1 MEEEKTLLQD
11 QQTDTEPETI
21 SEPER
26 EISPREQ
33 ALNDLLEETRKNNA
47 ELKQQLHDLK
57 VLNEKLLIQNG
68 AAAAMSDNDLFGAFD
83 KYNKLR
89 G

>member
-1 MEEEKTLLQD
+1 MEEEKNVITED
-11 QQTDTEPETI
+11 QPTEPAQDRT
-21 SEPER
+21 P

-33 ALNDLLEETRKNNA
+33 ALNDLLEETKKTNA

-57 VLNEKLLIQNG
+57 VLNEKLLLQNS
-68 AAAAMSDNDLFGAFD
+68 AAAVMSDNDLFGAFD
-83 KYNKLR
+83 KYNNIR

>member
-1 MEEEKTLLQD
+1 MEEEKNVITEDQATEPAQD
-11 QQTDTEPETI
+11 QAP
-21 SEPER
+21 

-33 ALNDLLEETRKNNA
+33 ALTDLLEETKQTNA

-57 VLNEKLLIQNG
+57 VLNEKLLLQNS
-68 AAAAMSDNDLFGAFD
+68 AAAVMSDNDLFGAFD
-83 KYNKLR
+83 KYNNIR

>member
-1 MEEEKTLLQD
+1 MEEEKTVITEEQTIEPVND
-11 QQTDTEPETI
+11 QP
-21 SEPER
+21 

-33 ALNDLLEETRKNNA
+33 ALTDLLEETKQTNA

-57 VLNEKLLIQNG
+57 VLNEKLLLQNS
-68 AAAAMSDNDLFGAFD
+68 AAAVMSDNDLFGAFD
-83 KYNKLR
+83 KYNNIR

>member
-1 MEEEKTLLQD
+1 MEEEKNVITEDQPTEPAQD
-11 QQTDTEPETI
+11 QP
-21 SEPER
+21 

-33 ALNDLLEETRKNNA
+33 ALHDLLEETKRTNA

-57 VLNEKLLIQNG
+57 VLNEKLLLQNS
-68 AAAAMSDNDLFGAFD
+68 AAAVMSDNDLFGAFD
-83 KYNKLR
+83 KYNNIR

>member
-1 MEEEKTLLQD
+1 MEEEKNVITEDQPTEPAQD
-11 QQTDTEPETI
+11 QAP
-21 SEPER
+21 

>member
-1 MEEEKTLLQD
+1 MEEEQTLLND
-11 QQTDTEPETI
+11 QQTDTQPEPINEL
-21 SEPER
+21 ER

-33 ALNDLLEETRKNNA
+33 ALNDLLEETKKTNA

-83 KYNKLR
+83 KYNNIR

>member
-1 MEEEKTLLQD
+1 MEEEKTMLQD
-11 QQTDTEPETI
+11 QQTDTQPETN

-57 VLNEKLLIQNG
+57 VLNEKLLLQNG